1 MFLFMFMTACLSK
14 KVKKVQSSDQSLKP
28 LITIGAKQ
36 SGAGIVG
43 EPLMLRSLSEFM
55 YSLTS

>member
-1 MFLFMFMTACLSK
+1 MFMTACLSK